1 MRALMNGSDE
11 NVRSERFK
19 LFFFPLVAKDKK
31 NAFRVTVKIFGL
43 CAHFLGSSAVTFE
56 GLPLWKKKKRTRERK
71 RRYETRTVKLF
82 VFVVL
87 FSRKEERRL

>member
-1 MRALMNGSDE
+1 MEAMRMCGLKDLNFS
-11 NVRSERFK
+11 
-19 LFFFPLVAKDKK
+19 FFPFKGKK
-31 NAFRVTVKIFGL
+31 M
-43 CAHFLGSSAVTFE
+43 HLGSQSKFLVSVPTFWSSAATFE

>member
-1 MRALMNGSDE
+1 M
-11 NVRSERFK
+11 
-19 LFFFPLVAKDKK
+19 
-31 NAFRVTVKIFGL
+31 
-43 CAHFLGSSAVTFE
+43 HLGSQSKFLVSVPTFWSSAATFE

-87 FSRKEERRL
+87 FSRKEERRLQKAVKERERSCCC

>member
-1 MRALMNGSDE
+1 MEAMRMCGL
-11 NVRSERFK
+11 
-19 LFFFPLVAKDKK
+19 KDLNFSFSPSWRRTKK
-31 NAFRVTVKIFGL
+31 NAFRVTVKIFGF
-43 CAHFLGSSAVTFE
+43 CAHFLGSSAATFE

>member
-19 LFFFPLVAKDKK
+19 LFFFPLVAKEKK
-31 NAFRVTVKIFGL
+31 M
-43 CAHFLGSSAVTFE
+43 HLGSQSKFLVSVPTFWSSAATFE